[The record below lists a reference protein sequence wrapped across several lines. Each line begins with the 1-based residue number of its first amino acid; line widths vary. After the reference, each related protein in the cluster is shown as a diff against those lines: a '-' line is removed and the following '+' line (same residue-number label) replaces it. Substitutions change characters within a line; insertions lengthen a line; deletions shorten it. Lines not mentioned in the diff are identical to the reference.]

1 MKIDIK
7 QNYIHLS
14 STLVLTKWNE
24 GDDIL
29 TYAGSKHVYVKNEDE
44 IKLYREITEEE
55 HFAYERAREEK
66 EMAE

>member
-7 QNYIHLS
+7 PNYIHLS

-24 GDDIL
+24 DDDIL
-29 TYAGSKHVYVKNEDE
+29 NYAGSKHVYVKEASE
-44 IKLYREITEEE
+44 IELYREITEEE
-55 HFAYERAREEK
+55 HFAYERAKEEK

>member
-7 QNYIHLS
+7 ANYIHLS
-14 STLVLTKWNE
+14 SDLVLTKWNE

-29 TYAGSKHVYVKNEDE
+29 TYSGSKHVYVHTEDE
-44 IKLYREITEEE
+44 IKLYREITEAE
-55 HFAYERAREEK
+55 HFKLEAEREEK